1 MLFGM
6 YTSAGTKTCG
16 GLPGIMF
23 HEESDVHQFVT
34 QFKIDYLKV
43 DNCNGMGNPL
53 YWRYKRVS
61 DQINL

>member
-1 MLFGM
+1 
-6 YTSAGTKTCG
+6 
-16 GLPGIMF
+16 MF